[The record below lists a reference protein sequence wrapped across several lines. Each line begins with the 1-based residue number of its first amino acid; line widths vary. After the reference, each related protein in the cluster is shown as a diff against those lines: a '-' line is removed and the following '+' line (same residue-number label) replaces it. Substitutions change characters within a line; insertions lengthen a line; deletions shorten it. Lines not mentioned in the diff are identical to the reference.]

1 MTSLLESPCS
11 PKTSTSLKMSAMSN
25 ELKMTAMSND
35 QLKLGRSATNGQLSP
50 IDPSSNGHGP
60 RSTAS
65 VLGNNG
71 SRSNGRRGDE
81 QQNNGRRQEEQR
93 SNGRRGEEQQNNG
106 GRQEDQRSNG
116 RRGEEQR
123 SNGRDES
130 EARYCEFTRQSIL
143 SDPRFFLRLNNH
155 HQYSI
160 PF

>member
-25 ELKMTAMSND
+25 ELKMTAMSNE
-35 QLKLGRSATNGQLSP
+35 QLKLGHSANNGHQSP
-50 IDPSSNGHGP
+50 IDPSSNGHP
-60 RSTAS
+60 RSAAG
-65 VLGNNG
+65 VQVGNNG
-71 SRSNGRRGDE
+71 SRSNGRRGE
-81 QQNNGRRQEEQR
+81 KQQNNGRREEQHSNGRRGDEQR
-93 SNGRRGEEQQNNG
+93 SNGRR
-106 GRQEDQRSNG
+106 
-116 RRGEEQR
+116 EEQR

-160 PF
+160 KF

>member
-11 PKTSTSLKMSAMSN
+11 PKTSTSHKMTAMSNDQLKMTAMSN

-50 IDPSSNGHGP
+50 VEPSSNGHGP
-60 RSTAS
+60 RSGAG
-65 VLGNNG
+65 VQVGNNG
-71 SRSNGRRGDE
+71 S
-81 QQNNGRRQEEQR
+81 R